1 MRNLTWTVFLLL
13 FSLQTSAQYYTPY
26 GIPAPQAPNHG
37 SQRAPQYVPNIE
49 NNGPQVDQ
57 RRNME
62 RSARELDTMN
72 SIRNYELIY
81 GDTYRR

>member
-26 GIPAPQAPNHG
+26 GAPAPQAPNNG
-37 SQRAPQYVPNIE
+37 PQRAPQYVPNIE

-57 RRNME
+57 RRNTE
-62 RSARELDTMN
+62 RAARELENMN
-72 SIRNYELIY
+72 TIRNYQIIY
-81 GDTYRR
+81 GDTYR